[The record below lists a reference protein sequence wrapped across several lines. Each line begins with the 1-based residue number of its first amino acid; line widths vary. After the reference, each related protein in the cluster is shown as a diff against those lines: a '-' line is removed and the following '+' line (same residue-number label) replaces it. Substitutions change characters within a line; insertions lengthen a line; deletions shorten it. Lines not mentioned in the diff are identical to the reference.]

1 MQSKAFDW
9 LVLAVLVA
17 IWGSGFA
24 ALKIATTHI
33 DPLWNTA
40 IRIAIASATLGV
52 VLVLQRQRLP
62 DWRHPA
68 WRAYALIGFFGM
80 AFPFMLFAFS
90 SQKLPSAIVAICN
103 GASPIFT
110 GLLAHMFIGGSDR
123 LTANKAAGVA
133 LGFAGLVVLVA
144 PRLADGFTVEALA
157 VAAAVF
163 GAFLYGIANVITRQA
178 PPMSSTAGA
187 LMMCLWA
194 LVFAVAA
201 AGTLEMPPQA
211 VPPLPALLSVAA
223 LGVFSTGLATVGYVF
238 LIQRRGPLFMSMSI
252 YLAPCLATGLG
263 MVALGER
270 PGLPAFVA
278 LAMILMGVG
287 LASMAPRKAAEP
299 AS

>member
-24 ALKIATTHI
+24 ALKIATTYI

-40 IRIAIASATLGV
+40 IRIAIATATLAV

-62 DWRHPA
+62 GLSHPA
-68 WRAYALIGFFGM
+68 WRAYAAIGFFGM

-90 SQKLPSAIVAICN
+90 SQQLPSAIVAICN

-110 GLLAHMFIGGSDR
+110 GLLAHLFIGGGDR
-123 LTANKAAGVA
+123 LTVRKAAGVA
-133 LGFAGLVVLVA
+133 LGFTGLVVLVA
-144 PRLADGFTVEALA
+144 PRLTDGFTLEA
-157 VAAAVF
+157 VAVATAVF
-163 GAFLYGIANVITRQA
+163 GAFLYGIANVVTRKA
-178 PPMSSTAGA
+178 PPVSSTAGA

-194 LVFAVAA
+194 LVFALAA
-201 AGTLEMPPQA
+201 AMAFEPPPQA

-263 MVALGER
+263 MAALGER
-270 PGLPAFVA
+270 PGIPAFVA
-278 LAMILMGVG
+278 LALILAGVG
-287 LASMAPRKAAEP
+287 LASITPRK
-299 AS
+299 S